1 MRRSLIII
9 AILAAPM
16 FSGAGDVEFSL
27 DLKSISLTPRP
38 DPRTEARLA
47 EWNSPMGRLM
57 AAFNQQQAWIMRG
70 TQPGL
75 ERVNG
80 AAIRV
85 KMQHGVPVEVLA
97 ATMNAGIDLSRQPVA
112 VDFPW
117 KLDEKKSEISLEEE
131 ISILLGRRL
140 VPQ

>member
-1 MRRSLIII
+1 MRRALIII
-9 AILAAPM
+9 AILATPV

-27 DLKSISLTPRP
+27 NLKSISLAPRP

-47 EWNSPMGRLM
+47 EWNSPMGRLT
-57 AAFNQQQAWIMRG
+57 AAFNQQQAWVMRG

-80 AAIRV
+80 VAIRV
-85 KMQHGVPVEVLA
+85 KAQHGVPVEVLA
-97 ATMNAGIDLSRQPVA
+97 ATMEAGIDVSRQQVK
-112 VDFPW
+112 VDWLWRRNEEEPAM
-117 KLDEKKSEISLEEE
+117 SLEEE
-131 ISILLGRRL
+131 ISLLLGRRL